1 MLESIIKNY
10 DELPLFLNAKNLSKV
25 LGLSES
31 SVYELMHEKDFP
43 SICIGR
49 RLVVP
54 KEHFKKWVDEQ
65 IEKKSEMMSFRLKS
79 RINRLSSPH
88 PTAPGNAGRRRFRG
102 CLGRFQEISKL
113 SQSPLR
119 LALSKSRVTQF

>member
-43 SICIGR
+43 SLCIGS

-79 RINRLSSPH
+79 RIKPLGSRH
-88 PTAPGNAGRRRFRG
+88 TTASGNAGRKRFWR
-102 CLGRFQEISKL
+102 CLGRFREISKFP
-113 SQSPLR
+113 QSPLR